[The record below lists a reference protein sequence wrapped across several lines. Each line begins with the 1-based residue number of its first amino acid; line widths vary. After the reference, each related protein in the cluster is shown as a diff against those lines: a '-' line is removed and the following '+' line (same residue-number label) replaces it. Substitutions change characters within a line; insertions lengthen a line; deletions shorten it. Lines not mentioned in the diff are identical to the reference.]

1 MENRVDAIV
10 VGGGIAGCTAAYV
23 MARAGLE
30 VILVERGNYGG
41 AKNMT
46 GGRLYTHNLAKI
58 IPNLTEIAPLE
69 RKVTK
74 ERISMLTP
82 DSAFTVDF
90 SSQQLGV
97 KGQDSYTVLR
107 AVFDRWLMDQVE
119 EAGVMVAPGV
129 RVDDL
134 LIREGKVCGI
144 IAGEDEMEA
153 SVVVLA
159 DGVNSLLAQ
168 KLGMKKV
175 VQPKQVAVGVK
186 EVIELPRKVIE
197 DRFNLDGNEG
207 MSWLFAGECSNG
219 MTGGGLLY
227 TNHESISLGLVCGLT
242 RIGDSDKSLVQ
253 MLEDFK
259 AHPAIRPL
267 IQGGTIVEY
276 SGHLVPEAGYTM
288 LPELY
293 RDGVVVV
300 GDAAGLV
307 INIGYMVRGMD
318 LAVESANCAAQVIVK
333 AKEKNDF
340 SAKSLAKYKELLED
354 SFVLKD
360 LKLYRNFPGF
370 MENPRIFNEY
380 PKLIA
385 DLMTD
390 LFVIDGRP
398 SVPLKNKVW
407 RHIKKIGLMNLAKDG
422 IKGVKAL

>member
-1 MENRVDAIV
+1 MDERVDAIV

-46 GGRLYTHNLAKI
+46 GGRLYTHSLEKI
-58 IPNLTEIAPLE
+58 MPNFTGSAPLE

-74 ERISMLTP
+74 ERISMMTA

-90 SSQQLGV
+90 SSQRLST
-97 KGQDSYTVLR
+97 KGQESYTVLR
-107 AVFDRWLMDQVE
+107 AVFDRWLMDQAE
-119 EAGVMVAPGV
+119 QAGVMVAPGV

-134 LIREGKVCGI
+134 LLREGKVCGI

-153 SVVVLA
+153 NVVVLA

-168 KLGMKKV
+168 KAGLKKSV
-175 VQPKQVAVGVK
+175 LPKQVAVGVK

-197 DRFNLDGNEG
+197 DRFNLPGGEG
-207 MSWLFAGECSNG
+207 LSWLFAGECSNG

-227 TNHESISLGLVCGLT
+227 TNQESISLGLVCGLT
-242 RIGDSDKSLVQ
+242 HIGNSDKTLVQ

-259 AHPAIRPL
+259 AHPAIQPL
-267 IQGGTIVEY
+267 IQGGTIAEY
-276 SGHLVPEAGYTM
+276 SAHLVPEAGYAM

-318 LAVESANCAAQVIVK
+318 LAVESANCAAQAIIM
-333 AKEKNDF
+333 AKGKNDF
-340 SAKSLAKYKELLED
+340 SATSLSKYKILLEE

-360 LKLYRNFPGF
+360 LKLYRNFPEF

-380 PKLIA
+380 PQLIA

-390 LFVIDGRP
+390 LFVVNGEP
-398 SVPLKNKVW
+398 SVPLRKKTLA
-407 RHIKKIGLMNLAKDG
+407 HIKKAGLINLAKDG